1 MLQPCEA
8 CSYTPTFHSKLS
20 LNLQCNGC
28 YITHATSSVIYGGSS
43 NSRILKQP
51 DPQTVGFLSQVLCNC
66 RHYNRGTNLENSTQQ
81 YKSSLPTL
89 PDILIIEDS
98 YCCLLFFEFLFPHY
112 NVYMQLLVGPS
123 MHSTHFSE
131 NITTDPHCTHSPE
144 KTTACYAHL
153 NPSVL
158 EQFPSVTDTSRLT
171 CVEFGLGIA
180 VEF

>member
-1 MLQPCEA
+1 MQEP
-8 CSYTPTFHSKLS
+8 
-20 LNLQCNGC
+20 
-28 YITHATSSVIYGGSS
+28 
-43 NSRILKQP
+43 
-51 DPQTVGFLSQVLCNC
+51 
-66 RHYNRGTNLENSTQQ
+66 ENASDR
-81 YKSSLPTL
+81 SL